1 MAIVTTA
8 TAAFFVISGTVL
20 NITGIV
26 CAART
31 LCDAWVSYG
40 HGPLWPWAT
49 RQKRKLSDVARRIKF
64 RSKKSA
70 EIHTLSAR
78 ASSKSS
84 ASIRL
89 TIRKGLVFDEGT
101 TDAEKII
108 KLVEAIKY
116 IYEELD
122 ENRQHA
128 DGKYDTLIKLL
139 NDTTNRLNSESKR
152 LEALSKEIATGDV
165 RPQLISI
172 LLIGFGTL
180 LAAIPTICA
189 LFF

>member
-1 MAIVTTA
+1 MTPA
-8 TAAFFVISGTVL
+8 TAAIFVVIGTAL
-20 NITGIV
+20 NAIGIAFAV
-26 CAART
+26 RT
-31 LCDAWVSYG
+31 LCIAWDSYG

-70 EIHTLSAR
+70 EVHTLSAR

-89 TIRKGLVFDEGT
+89 TIRKGLFFDEGA

-152 LEALSKEIATGDV
+152 LEALSKGIATGDV

-180 LAAIPTICA
+180 LGAIPTIFA

>member
-1 MAIVTTA
+1 MGNKTKKEI
-8 TAAFFVISGTVL
+8 IRCGTPYQIQVKE
-20 NITGIV
+20 
-26 CAART
+26 
-31 LCDAWVSYG
+31 
-40 HGPLWPWAT
+40 
-49 RQKRKLSDVARRIKF
+49 KRGN
-64 RSKKSA
+64 
-70 EIHTLSAR
+70 TY
-78 ASSKSS
+78 S